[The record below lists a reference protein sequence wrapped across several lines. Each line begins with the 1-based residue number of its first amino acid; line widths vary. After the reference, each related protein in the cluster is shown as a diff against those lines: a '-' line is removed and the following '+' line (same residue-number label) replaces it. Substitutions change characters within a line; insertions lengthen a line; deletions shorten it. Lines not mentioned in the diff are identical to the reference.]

1 MSREWNSAA
10 IIGKVEER
18 YKMLEPKYHF
28 DWRSFYN
35 GWLEG
40 RAALMAE
47 ILEETPS

>member
-18 YKMLEPKYHF
+18 FNMLERYKF
-28 DWRSFYN
+28 EWRSFYI

-40 RAALMAE
+40 RAALMAD
-47 ILEETPS
+47 ILAENPKP

>member
-1 MSREWNSAA
+1 MRQWDSSAV
-10 IIGKVEER
+10 IGRVEEQFKMLER
-18 YKMLEPKYHF
+18 YKF

-47 ILEETPS
+47 ILSEDKHD